1 MTGLRDTGGEVWI
14 YVYSAHVTAVHSAE
28 VFLLIKHVV

>member
-1 MTGLRDTGGEVWI
+1 MTGLHDICGEEGI
-14 YVYSAHVTAVHSAE
+14 YGHSAHVTAVHGAE

>member
-1 MTGLRDTGGEVWI
+1 MTGRHDICGEIRI
-14 YVYSAHVTAVHSAE
+14 YGHSARVKAVHGAE